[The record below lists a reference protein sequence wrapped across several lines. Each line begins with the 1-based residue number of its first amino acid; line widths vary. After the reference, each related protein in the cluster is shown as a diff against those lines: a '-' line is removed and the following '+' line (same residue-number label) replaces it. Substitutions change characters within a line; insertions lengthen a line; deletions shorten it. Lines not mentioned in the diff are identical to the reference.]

1 MTPTTITIALPVP
14 LIQLVPDH
22 IKGEGGL
29 LFLLFT
35 FSIHL
40 FPFLK
45 DHFLQLKNFHPF

>member
-35 FSIHL
+35 FSIHPL
-40 FPFLK
+40 ITN
-45 DHFLQLKNFHPF
+45 LQVKYHQP